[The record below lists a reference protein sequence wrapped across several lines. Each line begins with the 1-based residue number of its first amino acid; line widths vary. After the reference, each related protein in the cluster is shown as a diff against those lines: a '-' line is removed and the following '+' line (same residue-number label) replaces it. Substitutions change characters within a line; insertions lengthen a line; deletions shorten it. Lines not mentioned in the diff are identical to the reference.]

1 MPGILEVP
9 DLGEKRASF
18 CDRERLLGLE
28 KKFYT
33 TIDKLPDKVLLN
45 IFSYLPHRE
54 IISNARVCKKWRQ
67 IAYDTRLWSCVSLR
81 PEWQGLHV
89 NNIEALMFLISNRFG
104 ASLRYLEVPM
114 DLITHIVLH
123 ELTAKCPNLTNILLD
138 FSTAMQLHD
147 FNDMQA
153 FPTKLRTMCICLSEV
168 IFMEGFMRKI
178 YNFINGLEVLHLVGT
193 YEKADEE
200 EEEIYEVINIPK
212 LKSATPNLKVVNLYG
227 INFVDDSHIEAFSSN
242 CIQLE
247 CLAVNFCAK
256 VTGTSLKILLG
267 RCKKLKCLLMQQCSL
282 QNENVMAAEWEK
294 SAVSE
299 LDVTATDLSAD
310 CLIDL
315 LTRIPALRWL
325 SAGQLDGF
333 TDAVLKAWTERGNLK
348 ALIGLD
354 LELCDN
360 LTEEGL
366 YKFLARYGQGLRGLV
381 LSGIPQCTDSL
392 CSNVMPALKNIRI
405 LKLGLAENLAYRMAG
420 KIHVD
425 GLLENLSRYGAK
437 IERLELSWDPETLRY
452 SDKSQKCID
461 TLRVRCLNLK
471 CLVLCD
477 GKYYEI
483 VKANFERADRTTVVR
498 TSTNCCVSIVYLLTH
513 YKDLIFN

>member
-1 MPGILEVP
+1 MLSGGDTAGTLSPRPEPPALPRPSQPSRHGPSDSPVSAPERSPAV
-9 DLGEKRASF
+9 LGRGMVAMESW
-18 CDRERLLGLE
+18 GLVVQGAQE
-28 KKFYT
+28 FGDFDSADGKKKVKT

-104 ASLRYLEVPM
+104 SSLRYLEVPM
-114 DLITHIVLH
+114 DLITHVVLH
-123 ELTAKCPNLTNILLD
+123 ELTSKCPNLTNLLLD

-147 FNDMQA
+147 FNDMQ
-153 FPTKLRTMCICLSEV
+153 
-168 IFMEGFMRKI
+168 
-178 YNFINGLEVLHLVGT
+178 
-193 YEKADEE
+193 
-200 EEEIYEVINIPK
+200 VINIPK

-256 VTGTSLKILLG
+256 VTGTSLKILLS

-471 CLVLCD
+471 CLVLW
-477 GKYYEI
+477 
-483 VKANFERADRTTVVR
+483 
-498 TSTNCCVSIVYLLTH
+498 
-513 YKDLIFN
+513 